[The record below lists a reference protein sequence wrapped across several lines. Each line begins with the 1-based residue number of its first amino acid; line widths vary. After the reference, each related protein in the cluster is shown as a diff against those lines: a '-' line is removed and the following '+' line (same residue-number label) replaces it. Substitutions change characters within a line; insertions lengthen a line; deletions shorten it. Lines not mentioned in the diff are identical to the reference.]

1 MSEHEH
7 VGGVFNIVQGSI
19 YLWIATIFCEGAN
32 LSNPVSRVRG
42 ITVTAEGAAPLK
54 LTVQPT
60 PAKHVKALPNSVTMS
75 AVWDPA
81 ACKSPTLLT
90 PTTWPET
97 RAATVQLDLELDG
110 LGPGELASVA
120 PEVRFQVSA
129 PAVAAALTDAATA
142 NRGGGRVAGACP
154 RGPGNVSATATGVT
168 SGEDFL
174 GNSK

>member
-1 MSEHEH
+1 MAAQEVSPTEQACLVSEHEH

-110 LGPGELASVA
+110 LGPGELASIA

-142 NRGGGRVAGACP
+142 NRGGGRVAGA
-154 RGPGNVSATATGVT
+154 
-168 SGEDFL
+168 
-174 GNSK
+174 